1 MANLEEYVKS
11 VKPSR
16 KSKLEQYNNEI
27 STLRESGYSVKQIH
41 NFLTEYE
48 KIDINLDYLFRYIQ
62 KLNTKELVKEI
73 PSNPKSEPKQEE
85 KKEDQEEVKKEE
97 EKPKVDPIAAYKK
110 LKEENAKNGTSGN
123 KVGYWEAKNSR
134 VRDWGKNNK

>member
-62 KLNTKELVKEI
+62 KLNTKELAKET
-73 PSNPKSEPKQEE
+73 PNKPKSEPKQEE
-85 KKEDQEEVKKEE
+85 VKKED
-97 EKPKVDPIAAYKK
+97 EKPKVDPFEALRKLQEEDKK
-110 LKEENAKNGTSGN
+110 KGITKRE
-123 KVGYWEAKNSR
+123 VPYWEPQKKP
-134 VRDWGKNNK
+134 WEK